1 MKNLGIYIHIP
12 FCDRICNYCD
22 FTAFQGANLKIEDYI
37 KALKKEIQLRST
49 KDYIVDSIFLGGGTP
64 SFICARY
71 IFDILKDIR
80 KFYNVSENA
89 EITIETNPK
98 TFDDEK
104 LKIYKDSNINRI
116 SIGVQTLNDK
126 ILKQLG
132 RNHNSK
138 DVFESIDLVK
148 KYGFDMN
155 LDFIFGYEKQT
166 LEDIC
171 YDLNMIK
178 KIDPYHISYYSL
190 IVEEKTK
197 FKSLLNKGKL
207 KLIDEDL
214 ERKMYEMIC
223 KKLESFE
230 IFQYEISNFAKVNKE
245 SIHNKKYW
253 NCKEYIGLGLSSH
266 SYLDGNRFSNTLNFS
281 KYLKSLNSGEVP
293 MDFFEKLTQSQKK
306 FEYIIMNMRLTNG
319 FLIDDF
325 NKIFKADFILEN
337 EKLIENSL
345 NEKIIEIKEGRIF
358 FTKKGL
364 NITDNF
370 FVKLKY

>member
-1 MKNLGIYIHIP
+1 MKNLGMYIHIP

-49 KDYIVDSIFLGGGTP
+49 KDYIIDSIFLGGGTP
-64 SFICARY
+64 SFICAEY

-80 KFYNVSENA
+80 KFYNVSKNA

-148 KYGFDMN
+148 KYDFDIN

-171 YDLNMIK
+171 YDLNLIK
-178 KIDPYHISYYSL
+178 EINPDHISYYSL
-190 IVEEKTK
+190 IIEEKTK
-197 FKSLLNKGKL
+197 FNSLLNKGKL
-207 KLIDEDL
+207 KLINEDL
-214 ERKMYEMIC
+214 ERKMYNVIC
-223 KKLESFE
+223 KKLESFK
-230 IFQYEISNFAKVNKE
+230 IFQYEISNFAKVSKE

-281 KYLKSLNSGEVP
+281 KYLKSLNSGKVP

-325 NKIFKADFILEN
+325 NNIFKSDFILEN
-337 EKLIENSL
+337 KELIENSL
-345 NEKIIEIKEGRIF
+345 NEKIIEIKEGRLF

-370 FVKLKY
+370 YVKLKY